1 MDTQS
6 LPHAHLGLVI
16 TRMWNSNIGPD
27 SLLGLE
33 HGTGVWSWTGLTK
46 MCLVY
51 RIGQKLVVLIHSDAQ
66 LTSLVSR
73 PMLSVTQR
81 TWRAWHLF
89 LRAWHQG

>member
-1 MDTQS
+1 
-6 LPHAHLGLVI
+6 
-16 TRMWNSNIGPD
+16 MWNSNIGLD

-46 MCLVY
+46 MRLVY

-73 PMLSVTQR
+73 PMLSVAQR
-81 TWRAWHLF
+81 TWRAWYLF
-89 LRAWHQG
+89 LRA